1 MVGPTENIMSKGNY
15 WITKRCLLSQ
25 TRCMK
30 KAQILPATHKKG
42 TREQGHMCCF
52 NEALQ
57 KVTVFNDSTER
68 LFVYAVA
75 QQRKN
80 LSLMWEETQI
90 KWTKFILT
98 WWRNQCQLYLFLSC
112 CLITR
117 MAISW
122 GSVTLTGGLEEPAS
136 LSISVRAVLPPLP
149 LLHSWADMNQAGLLP
164 VNSLYRLLAVS
175 TGTGLTEMAFCILLF
190 LIDLLCSNCLSP
202 ITWKKRNLTH
212 TLVNKHTDTDAREKW
227 IGGEGSNIL
236 LLFLFLTGC
245 IAAQRCALQLIIMTM
260 GKQVESTSYLTAC

>member
-1 MVGPTENIMSKGNY
+1 
-15 WITKRCLLSQ
+15 
-25 TRCMK
+25 
-30 KAQILPATHKKG
+30 
-42 TREQGHMCCF
+42 MCCF

-57 KVTVFNDSTER
+57 KVTVFYDSTER

-75 QQRKN
+75 QQRKEPQFNVGGNTNQMNKVHFDLMKKPVSALFVFKLLPNHPVWLLVGVQWLWQADLRN
-80 LSLMWEETQI
+80 LPVFQLACEP
-90 KWTKFILT
+90 FCL
-98 WWRNQCQLYLFLSC
+98 LYLC
-112 CLITR
+112 CTCE
-117 MAISW
+117 
-122 GSVTLTGGLEEPAS
+122 LT
-136 LSISVRAVLPPLP
+136 
-149 LLHSWADMNQAGLLP
+149 
-164 VNSLYRLLAVS
+164 YRLLAVS